1 MNSNY
6 FIPVSILF
14 LISINLVLI
23 LTDSS
28 NTESYNSVDFEF
40 SVIMESLENIENP
53 DMQHTVHHFVESGKE
68 NPSLQVHEGDT
79 VTIFFK
85 NTDNIMI
92 HDFVIPEFDIQ
103 TKLLDPGELEKIQ
116 FEATK
121 SGEFDYFCS
130 IHSDQMNGSITIIM

>member
-1 MNSNY
+1 MNSNF
-6 FIPVSILF
+6 FIPLSILF
-14 LISINLVLI
+14 LISINLILI

-28 NTESYNSVDFEF
+28 HTESYNTVDFEF
-40 SVIMESLENIENP
+40 SVIMERLENMENSN
-53 DMQHTVHHFVESGKE
+53 MHMVHHFVESGKE

-103 TKLLDPGELEKIQ
+103 TKRLDPW
-116 FEATK
+116 
-121 SGEFDYFCS
+121 
-130 IHSDQMNGSITIIM
+130 